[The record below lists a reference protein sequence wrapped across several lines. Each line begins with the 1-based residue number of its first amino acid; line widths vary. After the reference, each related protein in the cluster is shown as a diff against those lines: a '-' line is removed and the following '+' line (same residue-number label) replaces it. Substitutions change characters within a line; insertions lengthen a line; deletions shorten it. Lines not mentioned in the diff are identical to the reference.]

1 MPLLTKKFTRD
12 SLKRATGNESEDPS
26 KAEIIQAD
34 MARAR
39 RTSMRSRSA
48 LPQQQRHRSLS
59 RGRTTPYR
67 SFGLGDVNSKTNN
80 VDRDGSGPTVP
91 RFSHPNDE
99 YGHAFNEAEILTQ
112 MSSLTEPTWA
122 PSVGGGNDI
131 SAHHH
136 RQNQQNQRSRTQ
148 NYNNNGRYQTRFQY
162 GNPREH
168 QNRATVTTST
178 SKDKNGT
185 KVLHLHDKNNNSGNS
200 VNRKSSSNHGHHER
214 ASVGEEG
221 IEIHRIGQNEGRED
235 DDDEKDAR
243 TLASI
248 DRIPTLHTR
257 NSELRD
263 DVSFDH
269 TAPYTPKTATS
280 SANTRRSKS
289 RRGRGDESSLS
300 RARGRSGRPSSS
312 RKSKNRSSSVSS
324 RRSTQSTRTTST
336 APTIS
341 KHSSTSTSNSK
352 SKSKSKSTSSSSS
365 STKKSKADIPITASR
380 RRTAN
385 AVQMSDA
392 IRSSSVPP
400 TTSNSKRNQRTS
412 SLPPNEMRDN
422 DTHIDRYINNDE
434 NIHCSKTDYVS
445 DNDAIYAIL
454 DTSSTMA
461 DPAIPK
467 MPQMSASFATA
478 SSKSNTLLDECPPT
492 PSSVVEAARMS
503 LRPKLRRSNSN
514 RSVTST
520 QSESINSTTTSRY
533 RRTVSSERVEKS
545 RLSPC
550 VTPLSPSNT
559 GMYTSRTHK
568 LAQDTRARKIHKQKQ
583 QLRQE
588 QEIEQQRQQQRKEE
602 KRQKRA
608 AAGAA
613 RSIVISNNA
622 EEPQH
627 TTVATLLYDFLLFN
641 LVFLFSLPRYAM
653 SGLWCQVF
661 SKKWIARHK
670 TVLVTGASSPLGS
683 ETARQFA
690 TEGANLVLISHTT
703 TSSEDDLDW
712 LVEECHELGSS
723 KVRSYTADLSN
734 AVSAELT
741 LRQAARDFND
751 TFDVVVLNGENKSHG
766 CLFEEILDANHIEK
780 MIKENTLGC
789 ILALHH
795 ALKHVPKTSDS
806 RIVILSSTSGMVAS
820 PYKSVYGATQH
831 ALKGFCDSIRMEL
844 NDTYTDRRAPKVCLA
859 SFPDLVGQYTHH
871 RDNAD
876 CCVSRMGAVKAPT
889 KTRSWAGIPLQHAVH
904 DLLRAVASGK
914 RDFGAPQYVNA
925 WRCFR
930 VLAPDWAD
938 FSVFRH
944 VRKTQYRPVEAVD
957 HDNIIRRDGRKGD
970 KGDIVS
976 VTNKTWA

>member
-1 MPLLTKKFTRD
+1 M
-12 SLKRATGNESEDPS
+12 
-26 KAEIIQAD
+26 
-34 MARAR
+34 
-39 RTSMRSRSA
+39 SA
-48 LPQQQRHRSLS
+48 
-59 RGRTTPYR
+59 
-67 SFGLGDVNSKTNN
+67 
-80 VDRDGSGPTVP
+80 
-91 RFSHPNDE
+91 
-99 YGHAFNEAEILTQ
+99 
-112 MSSLTEPTWA
+112 
-122 PSVGGGNDI
+122 
-131 SAHHH
+131 
-136 RQNQQNQRSRTQ
+136 
-148 NYNNNGRYQTRFQY
+148 
-162 GNPREH
+162 
-168 QNRATVTTST
+168 
-178 SKDKNGT
+178 
-185 KVLHLHDKNNNSGNS
+185 
-200 VNRKSSSNHGHHER
+200 
-214 ASVGEEG
+214 
-221 IEIHRIGQNEGRED
+221 
-235 DDDEKDAR
+235 
-243 TLASI
+243 
-248 DRIPTLHTR
+248 
-257 NSELRD
+257 
-263 DVSFDH
+263 
-269 TAPYTPKTATS
+269 
-280 SANTRRSKS
+280 
-289 RRGRGDESSLS
+289 
-300 RARGRSGRPSSS
+300 
-312 RKSKNRSSSVSS
+312 
-324 RRSTQSTRTTST
+324 
-336 APTIS
+336 
-341 KHSSTSTSNSK
+341 
-352 SKSKSKSTSSSSS
+352 
-365 STKKSKADIPITASR
+365 
-380 RRTAN
+380 
-385 AVQMSDA
+385 A

-400 TTSNSKRNQRTS
+400 TTSNSKRSQRTS

-422 DTHIDRYINNDE
+422 DTGIDQFINVDE
-434 NIHCSKTDYVS
+434 HIHCSKTDSVS
-445 DNDAIYAIL
+445 DNDAMYAIL
-454 DTSSTMA
+454 NTSSTMV

-467 MPQMSASFATA
+467 MPQISASFATA
-478 SSKSNTLLDECPPT
+478 SSKSNTLPDECPPT

-533 RRTVSSERVEKS
+533 RRTVSTGRDEKS
-545 RLSPC
+545 RLLPC

-559 GMYTSRTHK
+559 GLYTSRTHK
-568 LAQDTRARKIHKQKQ
+568 LAQDTRVRKIHKQKQ
-583 QLRQE
+583 QHRQE
-588 QEIEQQRQQQRKEE
+588 QEIEQQRQQRQKEE
-602 KRQKRA
+602 KRQKIA
-608 AAGAA
+608 TAEAV
-613 RSIVISNNA
+613 RSMVINKNA

-653 SGLWCQVF
+653 LGLWCRFF

-703 TSSEDDLDW
+703 TSSEEDLDW

-734 AVSAELT
+734 TVSAELT
-741 LRQAARDFND
+741 LRQAAKDFND

-780 MIKENTLGC
+780 MIKDNTLGC

-844 NDTYTDRRAPKVCLA
+844 NDTYTNRRAPKVCLA

-914 RDFGAPQYVNA
+914 RDFGAPRYVNA
-925 WRCFR
+925 WRCFG
-930 VLAPDWAD
+930 VVSPDWVD

-944 VRKTQYRPVEAVD
+944 VRKTQYRPVEAAD
-957 HDNIIRRDGRKGD
+957 HDNVIRRDGRKGV
-970 KGDIVS
+970 KGDVVS